1 MKKQPLSI
9 FIIFLIIVIL
19 IVHYWAIIDEFSA
32 VYLAI
37 PAIEN
42 NTNHIEFKEILSPMV
57 VLKGILDFLKANPL
71 QIEGLAVKPH
81 TKCWSYDFR

>member
-9 FIIFLIIVIL
+9 FIIFLIIVTL

-42 NTNHIEFKEILSPMV
+42 NTNHIEFQGNTITNGCLKTHPGFLEGNPYANRGISSQTSPQIP
-57 VLKGILDFLKANPL
+57 VL
-71 QIEGLAVKPH
+71 
-81 TKCWSYDFR
+81 